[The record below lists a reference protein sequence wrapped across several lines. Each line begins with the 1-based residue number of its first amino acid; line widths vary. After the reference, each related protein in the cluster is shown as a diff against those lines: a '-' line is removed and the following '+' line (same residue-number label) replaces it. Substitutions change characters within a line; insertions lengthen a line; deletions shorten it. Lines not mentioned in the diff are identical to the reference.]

1 METTT
6 SKKIIELLER
16 LQAGARSEWYK
27 RDDNAR
33 KRNYTE
39 AKKEL
44 IEKLS
49 IDPNAPI
56 NYEILEGYKKPSD
69 IKKYIND
76 DMQLYY
82 IIINNDGMA
91 YIYNEDMKQ
100 VPYLYHLINTYWNRK
115 TESATRKEAK
125 KIIIFTQEVKYSKTI
140 NEKREQRQALKS
152 KISLKDRFLLNK
164 DFYNAPSEPE
174 KRQRYKIINNY
185 YYNYKYKDNLYKNE
199 IGIYI
204 DKSGYIKEAFKSD
217 LKNRFNTFKLDNA
230 EKRLQPKKEYY
241 KKLLNEKIKDL
252 ENFFIKECNKITSV
266 KDFKILYELL
276 SETYLFKGFRELI
289 DDAKI
294 LIKKLDKMVSYW
306 GGRLDAD
313 KLEKNILKLLNIN
326 IYKEYE
332 TNKHI
337 LKVESCLKKYID
349 NIEDY
354 TKKEDF
360 KKNYLNSE
368 WCPSI
373 IIKKDL
379 ITFDDKYIYFY
390 KNNNINYD
398 FKILIED

>member
-1 METTT
+1 MEETTI
-6 SKKIIELLER
+6 KKFIELLEG
-16 LQAGARSEWYK
+16 LQAGARPEWYE

-33 KRNYTE
+33 KNNHQE

-44 IEKLS
+44 IKKLS

-76 DMQLYY
+76 DIQLYY
-82 IIINNDGMA
+82 IIINNENRA
-91 YIYNEDMKQ
+91 FIYNEDMKEA
-100 VPYLYHLINTYWNRK
+100 PHLYHLINTYWNRK

-125 KIIIFTQEVKYSKTI
+125 KIIIFTQEVKYIKAI
-140 NEKREQRQALKS
+140 NEKRQQRQALKN
-152 KISLKDRFLLNK
+152 KINLKERFK
-164 DFYNAPSEPE
+164 VVTGYYNEYRKEEE
-174 KRQRYKIINNY
+174 KQEYNIIHKNYK
-185 YYNYKYKDNLYKNE
+185 YYNYKEHLFKKDIN
-199 IGIYI
+199 IYI
-204 DKSGYIKEAFKSD
+204 DKSGYIKEAFKND

-241 KKLLNEKIKDL
+241 KKLLNEKIEDL
-252 ENFFIKECNKITSV
+252 ENFFIKECNKITSI
-266 KDFKILYELL
+266 KDFKILHDLL
-276 SETYLFKGFRELI
+276 TENYLFKGFKELI

-313 KLEKNILKLLNIN
+313 ELEKNILKLLNIN

-332 TNKHI
+332 LNKHI

-349 NIEDY
+349 NIKDY

-360 KKNYLNSE
+360 KKEYLKNE
-368 WCPSI
+368 WCASI
-373 IIKKDL
+373 IIKKGL

-398 FKILIED
+398 FKILIEE